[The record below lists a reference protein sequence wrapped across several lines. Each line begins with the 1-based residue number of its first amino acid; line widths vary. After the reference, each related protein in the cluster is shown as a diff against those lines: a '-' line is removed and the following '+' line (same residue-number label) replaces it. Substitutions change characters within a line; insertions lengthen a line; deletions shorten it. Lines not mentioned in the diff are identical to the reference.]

1 MNRPALDSVLKDR
14 EGSPYRDFF
23 LQGTKQT
30 VATQTYCQQGHTSTG
45 ATGDHCLSYVWN
57 MANASARDYFVKHV
71 VSPLATSPSIDGVFY
86 DGFNWGYILPAPW
99 GTQTVNIPNCTNAGT
114 INPPPLG
121 HQEDQL
127 GDEGLSTLAAGNGP
141 PPPPPPPPPPGFG
154 CDALVAGSIDVA
166 LRTAELLNKNGKVPI
181 YSNPASFAKPPKT
194 PIWMNESRYTTQ

>member
-1 MNRPALDSVLKDR
+1 
-14 EGSPYRDFF
+14 
-23 LQGTKQT
+23 
-30 VATQTYCQQGHTSTG
+30 
-45 ATGDHCLSYVWN
+45 
-57 MANASARDYFVKHV
+57 MANASARDYFVEHV

-121 HQEDQL
+121 NQEDQL